1 MEYSVES
8 MFYCAHFGIFVSNKN
23 LGSDVIVDL
32 R

>member
-8 MFYCAHFGIFVSNKN
+8 MFYCAHLRIFVSNKN
-23 LGSDVIVDL
+23 LDSDVIVDL